1 MKNTSYT
8 VQIIEPSEGW
18 LTQSQEI
25 EIQSRIFSKK
35 VFLAINDSI
44 DNWKEITEEE
54 YQAYQVELE
63 ELNKPIE
70 EEPIE
75 EIVEEEYNGWQHLNL
90 S

>member
-1 MKNTSYT
+1 MITSNYT
-8 VQIIEPSEGW
+8 VQIIEPSNGW
-18 LTQSQEI
+18 LTQVEDV

-63 ELNKPIE
+63 EYNKSLE
-70 EEPIE
+70 ENKE
-75 EIVEEEYNGWQHLNL
+75 
-90 S
+90 